1 MCRGGGRGE
10 EELSSPSDP
19 GSGCSGVPQGW
30 TAHLPA
36 LLPPL
41 RLNCPP
47 THTHP
52 CTHKGLDLGM
62 GLGQR
67 SSPSSAEKGCLEKPG
82 VCFDSVPSF
91 SFAPGKVL
99 TPKLGTFLEAWLA
112 VDMLPWALVC
122 RGRRSLGT

>member
-47 THTHP
+47 HTHTRAH
-52 CTHKGLDLGM
+52 TRALILAWGWDRDLAQALLRKGVW
-62 GLGQR
+62 R
-67 SSPSSAEKGCLEKPG
+67 SRESVLILFLASAL
-82 VCFDSVPSF
+82 
-91 SFAPGKVL
+91 L
-99 TPKLGTFLEAWLA
+99 Q
-112 VDMLPWALVC
+112 
-122 RGRRSLGT
+122 GRR

>member
-41 RLNCPP
+41 RLN
-47 THTHP
+47 
-52 CTHKGLDLGM
+52 
-62 GLGQR
+62 
-67 SSPSSAEKGCLEKPG
+67 
-82 VCFDSVPSF
+82 
-91 SFAPGKVL
+91 
-99 TPKLGTFLEAWLA
+99 
-112 VDMLPWALVC
+112 
-122 RGRRSLGT
+122 